1 MTDIRAQHESET
13 LSSDPTACH
22 SKSLIKP
29 IAAAETPDTPTWV
42 ARLLDVARFGFVVLN
57 TATVRQPNSQAS

>member
-1 MTDIRAQHESET
+1 
-13 LSSDPTACH
+13 
-22 SKSLIKP
+22 LIKP